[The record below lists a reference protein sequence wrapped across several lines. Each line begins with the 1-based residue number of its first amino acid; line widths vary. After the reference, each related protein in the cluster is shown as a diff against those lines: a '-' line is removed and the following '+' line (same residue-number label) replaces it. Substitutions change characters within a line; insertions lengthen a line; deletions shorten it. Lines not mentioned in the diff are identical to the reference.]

1 MKRLLYILL
10 FAFIST
16 TALSLTGCR
25 EDKKDAGD
33 KIEDAVDD
41 AGDEIEDAADDVGD
55 EIEDA
60 TDDN

>member
-1 MKRLLYILL
+1 MKRLLYIAL

-16 TALSLTGCR
+16 TSLSLTSCR
-25 EDKKDAGD
+25 EKKDTGD
-33 KIEDAVDD
+33 KVEDTVDD